1 MADFQFSS
9 LRVVAVGGLEYKEG
23 GGGMVLIVDRR
34 QSRGWLIVEG
44 GEKREAKTGRSGTGP
59 IRAGTLRVSL
69 PGNETHPNTRGEKT
83 PRGYH
88 PAIQST
94 PKVIAPLRDAP
105 FNVAIELRPRRPD
118 TCGLLRSCEPGEGI
132 NGDEENVELS
142 SENGCLLGS
151 NRLFVHFVCSQDFD
165 EFLDFLINYE

>member
-1 MADFQFSS
+1 M
-9 LRVVAVGGLEYKEG
+9 EG
-23 GGGMVLIVDRR
+23 GGRRGGWGEGQRGRREVVLIVDRR

-118 TCGLLRSCEPGEGI
+118 TCGLLRPWRRAQGKGSMETWM
-132 NGDEENVELS
+132 EEWMTRRTFPTLA
-142 SENGCLLGS
+142 
-151 NRLFVHFVCSQDFD
+151 RKWMPAPMKLFRV
-165 EFLDFLINYE
+165 

>member
-1 MADFQFSS
+1 MARKKVADFQFSW
-9 LRVVAVGGLEYKEG
+9 RVVGGGLESGTKRGREV
-23 GGGMVLIVDRR
+23 VLIVDRR
-34 QSRGWLIVEG
+34 HSRGWLIVEG

-118 TCGLLRSCEPGEGI
+118 TCGLLRSWRHRRR
-132 NGDEENVELS
+132 DQWRRMEEWMTRRTFELS
-142 SENGCLLGS
+142 PENGCLL
-151 NRLFVHFVCSQDFD
+151 R
-165 EFLDFLINYE
+165 